1 MKLKS
6 VPLQIESYVNHLQY
20 ELAQGAKKMTSRLNM
35 TSKDFD
41 FLADTFKKMYRS
53 AVATEVPGVMWFEP
67 SSLGLGVREILP
79 GPQAPNAAT
88 DFAELV
94 DACRALDAELL
105 DEYDSETINSAL
117 RRIRAIVGRGVKVHQ
132 EGGTQ

>member
-53 AVATEVPGVMWFEP
+53 AVATEVPGVMWAEKLLVEEIKSRCHNFNEALWNVAVGFEDIRNTYEVP
-67 SSLGLGVREILP
+67 EQNSHS
-79 GPQAPNAAT
+79 
-88 DFAELV
+88 EL
-94 DACRALDAELL
+94 D
-105 DEYDSETINSAL
+105 DED
-117 RRIRAIVGRGVKVHQ
+117 K
-132 EGGTQ
+132 

>member
-53 AVATEVPGVMWFEP
+53 AVATEVPGVMWAEKLLVEEIKSRCPHFNEALWNVAVGFEDIRNTYEVP
-67 SSLGLGVREILP
+67 EQNSHS
-79 GPQAPNAAT
+79 
-88 DFAELV
+88 EL
-94 DACRALDAELL
+94 D
-105 DEYDSETINSAL
+105 DED
-117 RRIRAIVGRGVKVHQ
+117 K
-132 EGGTQ
+132 

>member
-53 AVATEVPGVMWFEP
+53 AVATEVPGVMWAEKLLVEEIKSRCPHFNEALWNVAVGFEDIRNTYEVP
-67 SSLGLGVREILP
+67 EQNSHS
-79 GPQAPNAAT
+79 
-88 DFAELV
+88 EL
-94 DACRALDAELL
+94 DHED
-105 DEYDSETINSAL
+105 
-117 RRIRAIVGRGVKVHQ
+117 Q
-132 EGGTQ
+132 

>member
-53 AVATEVPGVMWFEP
+53 AVATEVPGVMWAEKLLVEEIKSRCHHFNEALWNVAVGFEDIRNTYEVP
-67 SSLGLGVREILP
+67 EQNSHS
-79 GPQAPNAAT
+79 
-88 DFAELV
+88 EL
-94 DACRALDAELL
+94 DHED
-105 DEYDSETINSAL
+105 
-117 RRIRAIVGRGVKVHQ
+117 Q
-132 EGGTQ
+132 